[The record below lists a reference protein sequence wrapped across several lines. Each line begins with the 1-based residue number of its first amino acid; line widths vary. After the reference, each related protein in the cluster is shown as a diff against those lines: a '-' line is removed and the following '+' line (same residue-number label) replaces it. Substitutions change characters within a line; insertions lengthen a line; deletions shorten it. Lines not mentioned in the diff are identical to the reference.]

1 MGQKL
6 NKSSEK
12 MQYNGKNEILIWAV
26 LSEAIVKFHNFASLG
41 GYFLLLEP

>member
-1 MGQKL
+1 
-6 NKSSEK
+6 